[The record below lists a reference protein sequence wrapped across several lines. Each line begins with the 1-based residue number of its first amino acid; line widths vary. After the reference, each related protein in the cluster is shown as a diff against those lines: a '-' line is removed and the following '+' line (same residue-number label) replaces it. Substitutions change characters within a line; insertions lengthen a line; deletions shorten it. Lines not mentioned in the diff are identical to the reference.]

1 MSKAI
6 YISTMENQSGKS
18 IITLGLMTLLL
29 GKVARVGY
37 FKPIISDLN
46 DDGSSNHIDLVRT
59 HFKLDLPFNECYAF
73 TKSEVLEKRH
83 EGKIDVVI
91 DTIID
96 RYKKLE
102 EKYDFILVEGTDFS
116 GEGVATELEINTEI
130 AKNLGI
136 PTIIVESGVG
146 KSMEDFA
153 NNLLATADL
162 FRSKDV
168 EVLAVIANKLQPQNL
183 EWVKVELRSRLPKKV
198 LVYTIPLIDALTY
211 PTIKEV
217 IHAINAKVLIG
228 EDACN
233 NNSVANIIIGAM
245 QLRNFLNFIT
255 EKTLIIMPG
264 DRADLLLGSIQAHLS
279 KNYPSLSGII
289 LSGNLLP
296 EESIQKLLDGLGCTV
311 PILTVGSNTF
321 DTATILNQIKPQ
333 IYGDNKEKIEAAIS
347 TFENYTD
354 AEELS
359 TALIT
364 FETKGITPRM
374 FQYNLLKKAQSHKK
388 HIVLPE
394 GCDERILTAVAKIIQ
409 HNVADITLLGER
421 EKVQRKLKEIG
432 LKFDLDKVQIID
444 PVNSEYYQDYVST
457 YFELRKHKGI
467 NMAIAEDKMN
477 DVSFFGT
484 MMVYKGHAD
493 GMVSGAVHTTQHTI
507 IPALQFIKTQPGI
520 SLVSSIFFML
530 LDDRVSV
537 MGDCAINPNPT
548 AAELAEIA
556 ISSADSSKAFGIEPK
571 VAMLS
576 YSSGTSGV
584 GEDVDRVREATEMVR
599 AKRPDLLIEGPIQYD
614 AAVDMKV
621 GQQKIPR
628 SQVAGQASV
637 LIFPDL
643 NTGNNTYKAIQRE
656 TGAIAIGPMLQGLN
670 KPVNDLSR
678 GCTVDDI
685 FNTVIITA
693 IQAQGI

>member
-18 IITLGLMTLLL
+18 IVTLGLMTLLM
-29 GKVARVGY
+29 GRVAKVGY
-37 FKPIISDLN
+37 FKPIISDLRDN
-46 DDGSSNHIDLVRT
+46 GTSNHIDLVRS
-59 HFKLDLPFNECYAF
+59 HFKLDIPYNECYAY
-73 TKSEVLEKRH
+73 TKSQVLENRH
-83 EGKIDVVI
+83 SGKIDVVI

-146 KSMEDFA
+146 KSMEDFT

-162 FRSKDV
+162 FNSKDV

-183 EWVKVELRSRLPKKV
+183 DWVKDELQKKLPSKV
-198 LVYTIPLIDALTY
+198 LVYTIPIIEALKY

-217 IHAINAKVLIG
+217 MQAVNAKILIG
-228 EDACN
+228 DDTCQN
-233 NNSVANIIIGAM
+233 NTVANIIIGAM

-255 EKTLIIMPG
+255 EKTLIVMPG
-264 DRADLLLGSIQAHLS
+264 DRADLLLGSIQAHIS

-296 EESIQKLLDGLGCTV
+296 EDSILKLLDGLGCTV
-311 PILTVGSNTF
+311 PILTVENNTF
-321 DTATILNQIKPQ
+321 NTATTLNQIKPQ
-333 IYGDNKEKIEAAIS
+333 IHGENKEKIEASIS
-347 TFENYTD
+347 TFEKYTNAD
-354 AEELS
+354 EFAN
-359 TALIT
+359 ALIT

-374 FQYNLLKKAQSHKK
+374 FQYNLLKKAQKNKK

-394 GCDERILTAVAKIIQ
+394 GYDERVLTAAARIIQ
-409 HNVADITLLGER
+409 QNIADITILGEK
-421 EKVQRKLKEIG
+421 EKVQRKIIELG
-432 LKFDLDKVQIID
+432 LKFELEKVEIIN
-444 PVNSEYYQDYVST
+444 PVTSEYYQDYVNT

-467 NMAIAEDKMN
+467 NMAIAEDKLS

-507 IPALQFIKTQPGI
+507 TPALQFVKTKPGI

-537 MGDCAINPNPT
+537 MGDCAVNPNPT

-556 ISSADSSKAFGIEPK
+556 ISTADSSKVFGIEPK

-584 GEDVDRVREATEMVR
+584 GEDVDKVREATEIVKI
-599 AKRPDLLIEGPIQYD
+599 KRPDILIEGPIQYD

-621 GQQKIPR
+621 GQQKIPG
-628 SQVAGQASV
+628 SLVAGQASV

-643 NTGNNTYKAIQRE
+643 NAGNNTYKAIQRE

-685 FNTVIITA
+685 FNTIIITA
-693 IQAQGI
+693 IQAQDI

>member
-1 MSKAI
+1 MSKSVF
-6 YISTMENQSGKS
+6 ISTMENQSGKS

-29 GKVARVGY
+29 GKVAKVGY
-37 FKPIISDLN
+37 FKPIISDMN
-46 DDGSSNHIDLVRT
+46 DNGTSNHIDLVRT

-73 TKSEVLEKRH
+73 TKAQVLEKRH

-96 RYKKLE
+96 RYKKIE

-162 FRSKDV
+162 FQSKDV
-168 EVLAVIANKLQPQNL
+168 EILAVIANKLQPQNL
-183 EWVKVELRSRLPKKV
+183 DWVKDELQQKLPKKV
-198 LVYTIPLIDALTY
+198 LVYTIPLIEALTY

-217 IHAINAKVLIG
+217 MRAVNAKVLIG
-228 EDACN
+228 EDACQN
-233 NNSVANIIIGAM
+233 NPVANIIIGAM

-255 EKTLIIMPG
+255 EKTLIVMPG
-264 DRADLLLGSIQAHLS
+264 DRADLLLGSIQAHMS

-296 EESIQKLLDGLGCTV
+296 EDSILKLLDGLGCTV
-311 PILTVGSNTF
+311 PILTVESNTF
-321 DTATILNQIKPQ
+321 NTATVLNQIRPQ
-333 IYGDNKEKIEAAIS
+333 IYGENKEKIEASIH
-347 TFENYTD
+347 TFEQYTN
-354 AEELS
+354 AEELAN
-359 TALIT
+359 ALIT
-364 FETKGITPRM
+364 FEPKGITPRM
-374 FQYNLLKKAQSHKK
+374 FQYNLLKKAQSSKK

-394 GCDERILTAVAKIIQ
+394 GYDERILAAAAKIIQ
-409 HNVADITLLGER
+409 HNVADITILGER
-421 EKVQRKLKEIG
+421 DKVQRKVSEMG
-432 LKFDLDKVQIID
+432 LKLDLNNVQVID
-444 PVNSEYYQDYVST
+444 PVNSDYYQEYVNT
-457 YFELRKHKGI
+457 YFELRKHKGV
-467 NMAIAEDKMN
+467 NMAIAEDKLS

-484 MMVYKGHAD
+484 MMVYCGHAD

-507 IPALQFIKTQPGI
+507 IPALQFVKTKPGI
-520 SLVSSIFFML
+520 SLVSSIFFMM
-530 LDDRVSV
+530 LDDRVSI

-548 AAELAEIA
+548 AQELAEIA

-584 GEDVDRVREATEMVR
+584 GEDVDRVREATEIVKT
-599 AKRPDLLIEGPIQYD
+599 KRPDILIEGPIQYD
-614 AAVDMKV
+614 AAVDMGV
-621 GQQKIPR
+621 GQQKLPG
-628 SQVAGQASV
+628 SPVAGQASV

-678 GCTVDDI
+678 GCTVEDI

>member
-18 IITLGLMTLLL
+18 IITLGLMTLLM
-29 GKVARVGY
+29 GKVAKVGY
-37 FKPIISDLN
+37 FKPIISDLH
-46 DDGSSNHIDLVRT
+46 DDGSSNHIDLILK
-59 HFKLDLPFNECYAF
+59 HFKLDIPFNECYAF

-96 RYKKLE
+96 RFKKLE

-162 FRSKDV
+162 FKQKDV

-183 EWVKVELRSRLPKKV
+183 DWVKDELQKKLPKKV
-198 LVYTIPLIDALTY
+198 LVYTIPVIDALSF

-217 IHAINAKVLIG
+217 MNAVNAKILIG
-228 EDACN
+228 DEACHN
-233 NNSVANIIIGAM
+233 NPVANIIIGAM

-255 EKTLIIMPG
+255 EKTLIVMPG
-264 DRADLLLGSIQAHLS
+264 DRADLLLGSIQAHMS

-296 EESIQKLLDGLGCTV
+296 EDSILKLLDGLGCTV
-311 PILTVGSNTF
+311 PILTVENNTF
-321 DTATILNQIKPQ
+321 NTATTLNQIKPQ
-333 IYGDNKEKIEAAIS
+333 IHGDNKDKIEASIS
-347 TFENYTD
+347 TFEKYTN
-354 AEELS
+354 AEELAN
-359 TALIT
+359 ALIT
-364 FETKGITPRM
+364 FEPKGITPRM
-374 FQYNLLKKAQSHKK
+374 FQYNLLKKAQSNKK

-394 GCDERILTAVAKIIQ
+394 GYDERILAAAARIIQ
-409 HNVADITLLGER
+409 QNVADITILGEK
-421 EKVQRKLKEIG
+421 EKVHKKIIEMG
-432 LKFDLDKVQIID
+432 LKFDLDKVQVID
-444 PVNSEYYQDYVST
+444 PVTSEYYQDYVNT

-467 NMAIAEDKMN
+467 NMAIAEDKLS

-507 IPALQFIKTQPGI
+507 IPALQFVKTKPGI
-520 SLVSSIFFML
+520 SLVSSIFFMML
-530 LDDRVSV
+530 EDRVSV

-548 AAELAEIA
+548 AQELAEIA
-556 ISSADSSKAFGIEPK
+556 ISSADSSKAFGVEPK

-584 GEDVDRVREATEMVR
+584 GEDVDRVREATEIVKT
-599 AKRPDLLIEGPIQYD
+599 KRPDILIEGPIQYD

-621 GQQKIPR
+621 GQQKLPG
-628 SQVAGQASV
+628 SPVAGQASV